1 MMEAVG
7 ASWHPCEKE
16 GTIIHVAID
25 GVYAGHIVI
34 SDVIKVNAARAIE
47 ALHQNGIKRTVMLT
61 GDAKKVAEHVAA
73 ALSLDEAYGELLPQD
88 KVAKVEE
95 LLRQRKGGKLA
106 FVGDGINDAPV
117 LSRADVG
124 IAMGAMGSDAAI
136 EAADVVLMDDDPLKI
151 AVAQRIARKTMRIV
165 YENIVFSI
173 GVKAVVLVLGAI
185 GLANMW
191 AAIFADVGVMV
202 LAVLNAMR
210 ALFASGKVPELPA
223 ATGAREEVLPSGA
236 EVETIPVPEPHVERN
251 PAPAAETLPQRS
263 YRIEV
268 DCANCANLMEQA
280 ANKVDG
286 VKYATINFMMQEMK
300 VEFERDADQ
309 QSVMEQVRAVCKKIE
324 DDCEVYI

>member
-1 MMEAVG
+1 
-7 ASWHPCEKE
+7 
-16 GTIIHVAID
+16 
-25 GVYAGHIVI
+25 
-34 SDVIKVNAARAIE
+34 
-47 ALHQNGIKRTVMLT
+47 
-61 GDAKKVAEHVAA
+61 
-73 ALSLDEAYGELLPQD
+73 
-88 KVAKVEE
+88 
-95 LLRQRKGGKLA
+95 
-106 FVGDGINDAPV
+106 
-117 LSRADVG
+117 
-124 IAMGAMGSDAAI
+124 MGSDAAI

-210 ALFASGKVPELPA
+210 ALFASGKVPELPTA
-223 ATGAREEVLPSGA
+223 AGAREEVLPSGA
-236 EVETIPVPEPHVERN
+236 EVETIPVPEPHAERK
-251 PAPAAETLPQRS
+251 PAPAAEALPQRS

-286 VKYATINFMMQEMK
+286 VKHAAINFMMQEMK

-309 QSVMEQVRAVCKKIE
+309 QSVMERVREACKKIE
-324 DDCEVYI
+324 DDCEIYI